1 MHHPPRDQPVRLWV
15 ALALVP
21 AFCAA
26 PFASAEIFTCT
37 EENGMVRLQNF
48 PCAIDSLGSLPSGP
62 PAANTTTTAP
72 AGANQTK
79 PPVMPVAA
87 GSAGRLANASEPR
100 IGMTKDEVTT
110 IWGKPGE
117 IIQDEPRKN
126 GRIEIWRYGDTRSV
140 QFSNKHRVLAVQ
152 R

>member
-1 MHHPPRDQPVRLWV
+1 MHHPPRDQRVPFWV
-15 ALALVP
+15 ALTLVP

-26 PFASAEIFTCT
+26 PLASAEIFKCT
-37 EENGMVRLQNF
+37 EENGMARLQNF

-62 PAANTTTTAP
+62 PPANTTAP
-72 AGANQTK
+72 GGANQTK
-79 PPVMPVAA
+79 PPAMPVAA
-87 GSAGRLANASEPR
+87 GSGGRSANASELR

-110 IWGKPGE
+110 IWGEPGE
-117 IIQDEPRKN
+117 IIRDEHRKN

-140 QFSNKHRVLAVQ
+140 QFSNKRRVLAVQ